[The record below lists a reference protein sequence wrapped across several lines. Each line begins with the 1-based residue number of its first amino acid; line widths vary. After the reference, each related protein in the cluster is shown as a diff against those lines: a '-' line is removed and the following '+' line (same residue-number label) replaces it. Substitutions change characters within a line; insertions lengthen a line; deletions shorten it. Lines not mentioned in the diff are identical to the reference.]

1 MSYTATMRSIDTEK
15 ALALLEMEAKP
26 KHAMHRKKVRKILVK
41 PTQEY

>member
-1 MSYTATMRSIDTEK
+1 MTYTATMRIIDTEK

-26 KHAMHRKKVRKILVK
+26 ENAMHRKKKRKILVK